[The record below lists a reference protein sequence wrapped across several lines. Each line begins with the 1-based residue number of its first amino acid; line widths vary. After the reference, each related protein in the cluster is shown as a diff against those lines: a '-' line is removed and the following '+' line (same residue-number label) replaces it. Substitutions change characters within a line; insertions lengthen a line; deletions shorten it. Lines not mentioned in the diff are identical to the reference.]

1 MNNWKKIWLQS
12 LYDLGLVNK
21 NNSLKNYSFISE
33 NRGFVSKYGLQFLI
47 NSLKNDM
54 MKSIG
59 NNIIIPSFNLG
70 PENINRVIPE
80 VILNTIKS
88 VNILNR

>member
-1 MNNWKKIWLQS
+1 
-12 LYDLGLVNK
+12 
-21 NNSLKNYSFISE
+21 
-33 NRGFVSKYGLQFLI
+33 
-47 NSLKNDM
+47 